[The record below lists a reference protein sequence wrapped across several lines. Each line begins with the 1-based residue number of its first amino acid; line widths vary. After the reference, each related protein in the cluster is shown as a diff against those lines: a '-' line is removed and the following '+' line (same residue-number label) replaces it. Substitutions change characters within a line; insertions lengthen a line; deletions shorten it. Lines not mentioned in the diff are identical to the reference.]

1 VGGGRAGGRSRFV
14 VRLGTPEEHDTRAS
28 GRYEMKAGERFSLQ
42 SAAGGGF
49 GDPRQRERAALER
62 DVAEGY
68 VTVEAAHKDYGSAE

>member
-1 VGGGRAGGRSRFV
+1 
-14 VRLGTPEEHDTRAS
+14 L
-28 GRYEMKAGERFSLQ
+28 LQ

-49 GDPRQRERAALER
+49 GDPHRRDRAAIAR

>member
-1 VGGGRAGGRSRFV
+1 V
-14 VRLGTPEEHDTRAS
+14 VRLGTPDEQDTRAS

-49 GDPRQRERAALER
+49 GDPRRRDRAAVAR

-68 VTVEAAHKDYGSAE
+68 VTAETADEDYGSAE